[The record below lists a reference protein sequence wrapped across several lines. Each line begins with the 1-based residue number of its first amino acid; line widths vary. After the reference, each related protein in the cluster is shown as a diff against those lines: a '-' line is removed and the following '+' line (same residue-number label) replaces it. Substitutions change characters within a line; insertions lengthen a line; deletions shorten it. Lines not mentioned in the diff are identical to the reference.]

1 MLTPDRIEAWR
12 RTAAVGATKG
22 SPSGSALLDACD
34 EIQRLQAELPKC
46 NGMCLHASDV
56 GVSVD
61 GDPVAYEHR
70 SCPEHGD
77 LETVAQELNAA
88 LTTAEAERDLL
99 RAELVKRESLDGAS
113 LAKLRERIEAVIE
126 DDHEDEATLAAMIVD
141 RVVDPIRA
149 AGQRWH
155 DTYQSEVNTRD
166 EFFGELL
173 KLLPG
178 AEDAGMD
185 AYDQIPR
192 GIEALRTRL
201 KAAEDTCVM
210 LGWSAARHEGDRE
223 KATHELWSRW
233 ANIVGSAFLAR
244 EAHPDL
250 SREEIVRLAA
260 QRDETRARTLA
271 RIRSD
276 HPGVLP
282 GGEG

>member
-1 MLTPDRIEAWR
+1 MLTPEEIAEIER
-12 RTAAVGATKG
+12 PVPGSGALWKLNEQKEQ
-22 SPSGSALLDACD
+22 LL
-34 EIQRLQAELPKC
+34 AEVK
-46 NGMCLHASDV
+46 
-56 GVSVD
+56 
-61 GDPVAYEHR
+61 R
-70 SCPEHGD
+70 
-77 LETVAQELNAA
+77 
-88 LTTAEAERDLL
+88 L
-99 RAELVKRESLDGAS
+99 RAEAGSTDSDLVDAD
-113 LAKLRERIEAVIE
+113 A
-126 DDHEDEATLAAMIVD
+126 DATT
-141 RVVDPIRA
+141 
-149 AGQRWH
+149 WH
-155 DTYQSEVNTRD
+155 DTYQNEVNARD

-178 AEDAGMD
+178 AEDEGMD

-192 GIEALRTRL
+192 AIEALRTRL

-250 SREEIVRLAA
+250 SREEIIRLAA

-271 RIRSD
+271 RIRSEA
-276 HPGVLP
+276 PTELP